1 MLHKILIAN
10 RGEIAARIIRTCK
23 KMGIQTVVVYSEAD
37 ATAPFVSQADEAYLL
52 GAARVDESYM
62 NMDKIFEIAAK
73 AKVDAIHPGYGFFS
87 EHAGFAA
94 TCRDKG
100 FVFIGPSAAII
111 EKMGDKIQAR
121 KLMQSAG
128 VPIVPGT
135 EAAVASAEEAVS
147 HAKQIGYPV
156 MLKAA
161 AGGGGIGMHVVHS
174 DEECLKVF
182 ASNADRAK
190 RFFGNGA
197 MFIEKKIEN
206 AHHIEVQVL
215 ADKHGNAV
223 HLFDRECSVQRRNQK
238 VIEEAVSPFI
248 SEATRKALCEISAAA
263 VQKIGYE
270 NAGTLEFIVDSQ
282 ENFYFLEMNT
292 RIQVEHPITE
302 EITGLDIVA
311 EQIHIAAGEPLS
323 VSQAAIN
330 RSGHAIEARVY
341 AENPKTFLPSPGEIE
356 TLTVPEMPNL
366 RNEVAIC
373 AQYMVTPFYDPMI
386 AKVVAKGDTRA
397 EAIQNLIDGLSA
409 WEITGIQTN
418 LDMLLTVLQT
428 EAFQTGNTT
437 TDFVDKHYLPLI

>member
-1 MLHKILIAN
+1 
-10 RGEIAARIIRTCK
+10 
-23 KMGIQTVVVYSEAD
+23 
-37 ATAPFVSQADEAYLL
+37 
-52 GAARVDESYM
+52 
-62 NMDKIFEIAAK
+62 
-73 AKVDAIHPGYGFFS
+73 
-87 EHAGFAA
+87 
-94 TCRDKG
+94 
-100 FVFIGPSAAII
+100 
-111 EKMGDKIQAR
+111 
-121 KLMQSAG
+121 
-128 VPIVPGT
+128 
-135 EAAVASAEEAVS
+135 
-147 HAKQIGYPV
+147 